1 MGKTYRQ
8 PSHKFDDERAARK
21 GKHPSHAN
29 GRKSGGLRIINDV
42 FDEDDDFFDDDI
54 NITDTIVINKFS
66 DDNS

>member
-8 PSHKFDDERAARK
+8 PPHKFDDENQQGRK
-21 GKHPSHAN
+21 KHPSHTS
-29 GRKSGGLRIINDV
+29 GRKSGGMRIINDV
-42 FDEDDDFFDDDI
+42 FDENDDYFDDDI